1 MVILTLFCLLTII
14 WSIFSTNIG
23 AFLRY
28 KVTVKIYMY
37 QREQD
42 GGGVGGHEVH
52 LSPQKNQEYTL

>member
-1 MVILTLFCLLTII
+1 MVILMLFCLLAII

-37 QREQD
+37 HREQD
-42 GGGVGGHEVH
+42 GGGVGGREGH
-52 LSPQKNQEYTL
+52 LSPRIHQEYTF